1 MNKNLLLTT
10 CLIFVAIIGFGCV
23 SAADTNNNT
32 MTDAPTHVVE
42 QQNTNTLKNC
52 DISTEKIVKENDNL
66 ENNTGR
72 VNDNTNTTRI
82 ITSKNMTLQNYE
94 SSINAQTNNSNTPKL
109 NITGPKTNGSTLNIK
124 GPKIT
129 GNGPK
134 ITLSQMDKDI
144 YHFAKVFLDNPH
156 WDIYDC
162 FDYVKFHTSYNIH
175 DTSKIV
181 AQAYHI
187 ALKNYHGDEYM
198 YPDWQIT
205 PEFVEYNV
213 RKYHNWK

>member
-1 MNKNLLLTT
+1 MNKNLLLMT
-10 CLIFVAIIGFGCV
+10 CLIFIAIIGFGCV
-23 SAADTNNNT
+23 SAADVECNT
-32 MTDAPTHVVE
+32 TTDAPTHTVE
-42 QQNTNTLKNC
+42 QQNTKMIKDCEANTQA
-52 DISTEKIVKENDNL
+52 VKVNENI
-66 ENNTGR
+66 ENNSQHI
-72 VNDNTNTTRI
+72 NDDTCAPHI
-82 ITSKNMTLQNYE
+82 ISSENMTLQDKK
-94 SSINAQTNNSNTPKL
+94 INRTDITSNTPKL
-109 NITGPKTNGSTLNIK
+109 NITGPKTNGTNLNIK

-129 GNGPK
+129 GNGP
-134 ITLSQMDKDI
+134 ILTLSQMDKDI
-144 YHFAKVFLDNPH
+144 YHFAKVFLDHPR
-156 WDIYDC
+156 WDIYEC

-181 AQAYHI
+181 AKAYHI